1 MAGTDAFKDIIRYY
15 DHTQFDYQVAWLNN
29 DNLAVHFGFYDRHT
43 RKHADALLN
52 TNRVMANKGNIQK
65 GQQVLDAGCG
75 QGGSSFW
82 LAEQCG
88 AHTFGVS
95 PVKTQ
100 IEKAQHVARQRLLE
114 QQCQFAEADYC
125 QVPKEDNSFDL
136 VWACESLCHA
146 DDKSCFYREAAR
158 LLRPGGR
165 LVVAEYI
172 RYSRPLPERQEQLL
186 HNWLSRWAIPD
197 IDSTAEHR
205 RQLEE
210 TGFTDIRIED
220 YPPYSFIPLKNLSH
234 LARRW
239 MWADALLY
247 RIGVRKR
254 AQHNNIV
261 GSARQF
267 EALRA
272 DAWYYGLITARRA

>member
-1 MAGTDAFKDIIRYY
+1 MPGTDALEDIVRYY
-15 DHTQFDYQVAWLNN
+15 DHTQFDYQVAWLND

-43 RKHADALLN
+43 HKHAEALLN
-52 TNRVMANKGNIQK
+52 TNRVMADKANIQE
-65 GQQVLDAGCG
+65 GQRVLDAGCG

-88 AHTFGVS
+88 AFTYGVS

-100 IEKAQHVARQRLLE
+100 IDKARRIASERQLE
-114 QQCQFAEADYC
+114 RQCQFTEADYC
-125 QVPKEDNSFDL
+125 QVPKPAASFDL

-146 DDKSCFYREAAR
+146 TDKAQFYQEAAR

-172 RYSRPLPERQEQLL
+172 RYDRPLSAKQEALL
-186 HNWLSRWAIPD
+186 HDWLHRWAIPD
-197 IDSTAEHR
+197 IDSTKEHHIN
-205 RQLEE
+205 LEKAH
-210 TGFTDIRIED
+210 FSDILIED
-220 YPPYSFIPLKNLSH
+220 YTPYTFISLKNLYQ

-239 MWADALLY
+239 LWADALLY
-247 RIGVRKR
+247 GLGVRKQ
-254 AQHNNIV
+254 AQHDNIV

-267 EALRA
+267 EALRT
-272 DAWYYGLITARRA
+272 DAWYYGLITARKT